1 MTNNTR
7 RRKLPRGLHW
17 DTRSP
22 YIFFKWRDAMGR
34 QRRQST
40 KTDDPDKALLT
51 KLQFL
56 DQQRQRPEEIE
67 AHTEDLGKLPL
78 KKAEELYFSWKAAKN
93 SAATIQRERR
103 IFKAVI
109 KAFGASRTVRSI
121 RLFHLRQYQQER
133 RKHVSHMKQP
143 VTARTVNYELDL
155 LRGLMKYA
163 GCWTPELA
171 AGYEHLPEVKSQA
184 GKFATEQQLTKII
197 TTASTNEFWQVAM
210 YCAAVAIG
218 TGCRGGEIR
227 TLQLK
232 DIALADGR
240 IEIRPEKAKNRTGR
254 HPRLMAV
261 AVWGLRHLL
270 ERARSLGATEPEH
283 YLLLLNV
290 RKSSILSKISNQKW
304 DPTRPM
310 STWVKSWRKLMEAC
324 GMTGFRFHDLRHTF
338 RTLGAHAGVPL
349 EVMMAQV
356 GHMDRETSLEYV
368 HIQTDALKHAQR
380 LIEGQ
385 QTKLIKAVRKVRPRR
400 TRKAGQYKLLEQGAT
415 LKPGRASAR

>member
-1 MTNNTR
+1 MGKQR
-7 RRKLPRGLHW
+7 RR
-17 DTRSP
+17 
-22 YIFFKWRDAMGR
+22 
-34 QRRQST
+34 ST
-40 KTDDPDKALLT
+40 ETDDPDKALLI

-56 DQQRQRPEEIE
+56 EQQRQKPEEIE
-67 AHTEDLGKLPL
+67 ARTEDLGKLPL
-78 KKAEELYFSWKAAKN
+78 NKTAELYFSWKSAKN
-93 SAATIQRERR
+93 SADTVRRERR
-103 IFKAVI
+103 IFNAVL

-121 RLFHLRQYQQER
+121 KLFHLRQYQQER

-171 AGYEHLPEVKSQA
+171 AGYESLPEVKSQV

-197 TTASTNEFWQVAM
+197 TTASRNDLWQLAM

-227 TLQLK
+227 TLQIR
-232 DIALADGR
+232 DIKLADRR
-240 IEIRPEKAKNRTGR
+240 IEIRAEKAKNRTGR

-261 AVWGLRHLL
+261 AEWGLRHLL

-283 YLLLLNV
+283 YLLPLNV
-290 RKSSILSKISNQKW
+290 KKSSVLSKTTDQEW
-304 DPTRPM
+304 DVTRPM
-310 STWVKSWRKLMEAC
+310 ATWVKSWRKLMVEC
-324 GMTGFRFHDLRHTF
+324 GLAGFRFHDLRHTF

-368 HIQTDALKHAQR
+368 HIQTEALKRAQR

-385 QTKLIKAVRKVRPRR
+385 QTNLMKAVRKAHQRTKPKNRPRQSS
-400 TRKAGQYKLLEQGAT
+400 GQRRRAARALESED
-415 LKPGRASAR
+415 LECE